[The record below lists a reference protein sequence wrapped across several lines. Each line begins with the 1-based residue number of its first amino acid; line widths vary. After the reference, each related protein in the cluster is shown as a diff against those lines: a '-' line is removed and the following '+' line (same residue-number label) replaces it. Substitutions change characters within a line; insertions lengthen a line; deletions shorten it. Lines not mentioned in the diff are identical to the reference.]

1 MKVYYYLLFTIAYY
15 YQKNPSETE
24 IFYAN
29 NSKQTFLSVV
39 RDRIAE
45 GTKLNWQS
53 YGKDDKST

>member
-1 MKVYYYLLFTIAYY
+1 MKVYYYLLFTIVYY

-45 GTKLNWQS
+45 GTKLN
-53 YGKDDKST
+53 